1 MELDFILQFLDS
13 IFLQEDGGGFF
24 GLGDRKALGSDDPI
38 IKGLILTMFCV
49 SAFGIVLNLFNAGI
63 RKKMVD
69 QVKLKRIMKETRAY
83 QKERMAA
90 MRAKDDEKT
99 AKLNQKSS
107 YMNKMQME
115 MMTMNMRPML
125 FTLAPLFIIFIF
137 VLPALFFFTVAIS
150 PVSLNV
156 IPIDYYI
163 FDITCSEGELIGVEY
178 EKDVDGNDIE
188 DKDGN
193 KIVKGEYFCNYDNEI
208 RLIGWYIL
216 SSISFSGIIM
226 KLTKTS
232 MGMG

>member
-1 MELDFILQFLDS
+1 MELDFILLFLDS

-38 IKGLILTMFCV
+38 VKGMILTMFCV
-49 SAFGIVLNLFNAGI
+49 SGFGIVLNLFNAGI

-69 QVKLKRIMKETRAY
+69 QVKLRRIMKETRAY

-90 MRAKDDEKT
+90 FRAKDDDKT

-115 MMTMNMRPML
+115 MMQMNMRPLM
-125 FTLAPLFIIFIF
+125 FTFIPLILIVYF
-137 VLPALFFFTVAIS
+137 VLPVLFSYTVALS
-150 PVSLNV
+150 PIPLNV
-156 IPIDYYI
+156 IPGD
-163 FDITCSEGELIGVEY
+163 FFELTCTAASVAE
-178 EKDVDGNDIE
+178 VDGVCEQENAIFLWAW
-188 DKDGN
+188 
-193 KIVKGEYFCNYDNEI
+193 YF
-208 RLIGWYIL
+208 L
-216 SSISFSGIIM
+216 SSIAFSGIIM